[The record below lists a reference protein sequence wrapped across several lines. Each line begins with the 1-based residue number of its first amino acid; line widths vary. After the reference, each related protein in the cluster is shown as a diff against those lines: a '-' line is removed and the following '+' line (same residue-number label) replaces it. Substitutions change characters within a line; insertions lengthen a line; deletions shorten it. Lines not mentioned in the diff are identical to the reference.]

1 MQCVLSS
8 SQEKKEMRKS
18 TVAVLVISIVLLVA
32 GIGLSAYGVYLNAPH
47 YASYHYGEGFY
58 SYSVRYRLDMPGNG
72 NGFTAFGRL
81 SFDAG
86 LVLMAIFVFLL
97 VSNKKNEKIAE
108 KKAGNFTKAEH
119 EKAKNE
125 AIDVSAQS
133 EEEKTE

>member
-47 YASYHYGEGFY
+47 YASYHYGEGFC
-58 SYSVRYRLDMPGNG
+58 SYSVRYRLDMPGGG

-97 VSNKKNEKIAE
+97 VSDKKDEKIV
-108 KKAGNFTKAEH
+108 TKAEH
-119 EKAKNE
+119 EKAKSE

-133 EEEKTE
+133 EEEKKE

>member
-18 TVAVLVISIVLLVA
+18 TVAVLVISIILLVA

-86 LVLMAIFVFLL
+86 LVNKKNFVFLL

>member
-58 SYSVRYRLDMPGNG
+58 SYSVRYRLDMPGGG

-86 LVLMAIFVFLL
+86 LVLMAIFVFLI
-97 VSNKKNEKIAE
+97 VSDKKDEKIADR
-108 KKAGNFTKAEH
+108 KAGNFTKAEH
-119 EKAKNE
+119 EKAKSE
-125 AIDVSAQS
+125 AIDVSDQS
-133 EEEKTE
+133 EEEKKE

>member
-8 SQEKKEMRKS
+8 SKEKKEMRKS

-32 GIGLSAYGVYLNAPH
+32 GIGLSAYGVYLNVPH

-97 VSNKKNEKIAE
+97 VSNRKNEKIADR
-108 KKAGNFTKAEH
+108 KAGNFTKAEH
-119 EKAKNE
+119 EKAKSE

-133 EEEKTE
+133 EEEKKE

>member
-108 KKAGNFTKAEH
+108 KKAGNFAKAEH

-125 AIDVSAQS
+125 AIDVSANYILGL
-133 EEEKTE
+133 ED

>member
-1 MQCVLSS
+1 
-8 SQEKKEMRKS
+8 
-18 TVAVLVISIVLLVA
+18 
-32 GIGLSAYGVYLNAPH
+32 
-47 YASYHYGEGFY
+47 
-58 SYSVRYRLDMPGNG
+58 MPGGG

-97 VSNKKNEKIAE
+97 VSDKKDEKIAE

-119 EKAKNE
+119 EKAKSE

-133 EEEKTE
+133 EEEKKE